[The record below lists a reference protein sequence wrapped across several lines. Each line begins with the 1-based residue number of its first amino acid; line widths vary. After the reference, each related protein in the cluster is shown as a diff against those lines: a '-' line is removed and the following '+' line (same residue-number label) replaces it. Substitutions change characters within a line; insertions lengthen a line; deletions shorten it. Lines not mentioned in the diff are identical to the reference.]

1 LLLESKQS
9 RFLSLTLLLVC
20 ALGQPSSRMLL
31 IQTHDALEQALLAGA
46 EFLQPCNRERSR
58 RLLDAAVM
66 PSPIERGRNPQAHK
80 ADHEPISCYLQERSR
95 SRAA

>member
-1 LLLESKQS
+1 LLIESKQS
-9 RFLSLTLLLVC
+9 RFLILTLLLVC
-20 ALGQPSSRMLL
+20 ALGNPPSRMLL
-31 IQTHDALEQALLAGA
+31 IQTHDALEQALLVGS

-58 RLLDAAVM
+58 RLLHAAVL
-66 PSPIERGRNPQAHK
+66 PSFIERGRNPQAHK